1 MGISFND
8 ENFSEHLRSAM
19 SDQVSGAMSGIASTL
34 QDNVDAFC
42 EIYLGKPFDEVRSA
56 LVTSGPTLGIQ
67 GGNAA
72 DVDQWARK
80 ISEGHRIKIKV
91 SDVEL

>member
-8 ENFSEHLRSAM
+8 KNFSENLRNAM
-19 SDQVSGAMSGIASTL
+19 SDQVSVAMSGIASTL
-34 QDNVDAFC
+34 QDKLDAFC

-56 LVTSGPTLGIQ
+56 LAESGPAFEIQ
-67 GGNAA
+67 WGNDAE
-72 DVDQWARK
+72 VDQWARA
-80 ISEGHRIKIKV
+80 ISDGHRIELKV